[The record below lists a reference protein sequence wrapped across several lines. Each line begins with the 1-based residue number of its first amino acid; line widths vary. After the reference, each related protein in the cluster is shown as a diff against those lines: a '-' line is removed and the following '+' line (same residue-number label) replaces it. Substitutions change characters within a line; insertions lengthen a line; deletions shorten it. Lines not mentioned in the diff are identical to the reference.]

1 MRKPSQIT
9 QREIDLAAQR
19 ADVFGLLAIPQSQPD
34 HAPRIRQRV
43 QHPRGPMYATLAVFV
58 LALAGMLSL
67 RFATVRFVG
76 TSCDSRIQ
84 VCQ

>member
-1 MRKPSQIT
+1 
-9 QREIDLAAQR
+9 
-19 ADVFGLLAIPQSQPD
+19 
-34 HAPRIRQRV
+34 
-43 QHPRGPMYATLAVFV
+43 MYATLAVVV

-67 RFATVRFVG
+67 RFAPVRFVG

>member
-1 MRKPSQIT
+1 MIKRQPSQIT

-19 ADVFGLLAIPQSQPD
+19 ADVFGLLAIPQSQPEYR
-34 HAPRIRQRV
+34 APRIRQ
-43 QHPRGPMYATLAVFV
+43 PRGPMYATLAVVV
-58 LALAGMLSL
+58 LALAGMISL
-67 RFATVRFVG
+67 RFAPVRFVG